1 MTDTRGK
8 PTLFY
13 YDDIKVGAV
22 SLSSWYLLTQE
33 DIVAFATK
41 WDPLPIHINPDI
53 AKLSSFKGLTASGT
67 HLMAIK
73 QRLLY
78 DFGFTDTVICSF
90 GFDEVRYRDA
100 ARPGDKL
107 QVVLEWTARRLSSSR
122 DGVGVAGH
130 MVTLRTEKGVEI
142 LSVRENILIKVR
154 PDQS

>member
-1 MTDTRGK
+1 MIDIDDK
-8 PTLFY
+8 QAFFY

-33 DIVAFATK
+33 DIVEFATK

-67 HLMAIK
+67 HLMAVK

-78 DFGFTDTVICSF
+78 DFGFTDTVLCSF
-90 GFDEVRYRDA
+90 GFDEVRYQDA
-100 ARPGDKL
+100 ARPGDRL
-107 QVVLEWTARRLSSSR
+107 QVKLEWTARRLSSSR
-122 DGVGVAGH
+122 RDVGVASH

-142 LSVRENILIKVR
+142 LSVRENILIKIR
-154 PDQS
+154 PDQL